1 MAIQYIPITGDPIVL
16 RHDPDNW
23 ELYTLVC
30 RPDTFTQGREVIE
43 NSVLLLPSA
52 PNGCMY
58 LCSQGG
64 VTGVEP
70 SPWNT
75 AKGSISVSG
84 TARFKALPYN
94 LLLKTGETIQSVT
107 VTPPAGVTVDNA
119 VAVGGKKIH
128 FRVTA
133 VPVGATSVDIQVRF
147 TVLRTDEIEV
157 RYDKTITLQLEPS

>member
-43 NSVLLLPSA
+43 NNVLLLPSV

-94 LLLKTGETIQSVT
+94 LLLKTGELIQAVV
-107 VTPPAGVTVDNA
+107 VTPPADVIIDNA
-119 VAVGGKKIH
+119 IAVDGKKIQ
-128 FRVTA
+128 FRVTS
-133 VPVGATSVDIQVRF
+133 VPAGVASVEILVRI
-147 TVLRTDEIEV
+147 TVLRTDDIEV
-157 RYDKTITLQLEPS
+157 RYDKTVTLQLAAS